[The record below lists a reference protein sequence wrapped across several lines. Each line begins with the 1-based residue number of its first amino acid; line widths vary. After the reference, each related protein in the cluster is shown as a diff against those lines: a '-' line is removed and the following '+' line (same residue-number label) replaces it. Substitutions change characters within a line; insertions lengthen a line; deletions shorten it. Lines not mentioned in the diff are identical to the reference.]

1 MIIQYGC
8 SLPQPKL
15 DWNKNADKYKLMERL
30 FREFH
35 DKENGFRQGTKKIPS
50 IGLFHQL
57 KMPLRPRSS
66 WPPLVSG
73 VARNSTLPPNGPMA
87 ASGYFAQAGN
97 HFPGLGDPEIYATFV
112 GSTCFLIVDSLIMPS
127 RAQVVPCQ
135 RVRLLNCS
143 RRLISFH
150 QQVF

>member
-8 SLPQPKL
+8 SLPQPKF

-35 DKENGFRQGTKKIPS
+35 DKEKASARERRKSRPS
-50 IGLFHQL
+50 AFFISS

-97 HFPGLGDPEIYATFV
+97 PFFPAWTILKFTPPPWT
-112 GSTCFLIVDSLIMPS
+112 LP
-127 RAQVVPCQ
+127 
-135 RVRLLNCS
+135 
-143 RRLISFH
+143 
-150 QQVF
+150 VF